1 MGPVLPYEN
10 VRHVNGSYGGGL
22 CVQSAVLP
30 PQSNS
35 SFRIALG
42 KNQEEASL
50 VKQQY
55 TPVKSINS
63 SNVDLDSKGQPQQY
77 SLTKANSGMSAE
89 RNSNPYYQLQSK
101 EGVLD
106 SQLSIDA
113 KLLQA
118 QSRFVAAGAAVVAV
132 AAHREVGAMQFG
144 LT

>member
-10 VRHVNGSYGGGL
+10 VRQVNDSYGGGL
-22 CVQSAVLP
+22 CVQSAVPP

-35 SFRIALG
+35 SFRITLG
-42 KNQEEASL
+42 KNQENSREEASL
-50 VKQQY
+50 TKQQY
-55 TPVKSINS
+55 TPVKSLNGS
-63 SNVDLDSKGQPQQY
+63 
-77 SLTKANSGMSAE
+77 SAE
-89 RNSNPYYQLQSK
+89 RNSNPYYQPQSR